1 MHCTVQ
7 RRLQAQR
14 QSRGRR
20 LLKFHQRSK
29 SKQSIGDPKR
39 KRFELER
46 SRRHP
51 QQRPH
56 LLLKEAASVPDS
68 RPVSSGI
75 VLVQML
81 VGRLP
86 IFC

>member
-1 MHCTVQ
+1 MHCAVQQRLQVQ
-7 RRLQAQR
+7 RG
-14 QSRGRR
+14 SRSRR
-20 LLKFHQRSK
+20 FLKFHRRSK

-39 KRFELER
+39 KRFEPER
-46 SRRHP
+46 SRCHP

-56 LLLKEAASVPDS
+56 LFLKEAASVPDG
-68 RPVSSGI
+68 RPVSPGI